1 MKSLLLKSLFIIGL
15 ISGVLV
21 LTLSS
26 CKKEST
32 EIPCEITVKLLGD
45 TMQVVPFA
53 DVVIG
58 KDYDDVRVDGKTDA
72 TGIFTTTFKL
82 EAILYVNVSKDTN
95 TGVGPNEPV
104 LTGVA
109 TVRLRP
115 GETARKTVF
124 IN

>member
-1 MKSLLLKSLFIIGL
+1 MKSLLLKSLFIVAL
-15 ISGVLV
+15 ISGVLA

-58 KDYDDVRVDGKTDA
+58 SDYDVRVDGKTDA
-72 TGIFTTTFKL
+72 TGVFKTTFKL
-82 EAILYVNVSKDTN
+82 EAILKIDVAKDTN
-95 TGVGPNEPV
+95 TGVGSSEPI
-104 LTGVA
+104 LQGAA

-115 GETARKTVF
+115 GETAKKTVF